1 MLGSEHVIGGH
12 NGFPIEMSA
21 THGRMAI
28 LFLIAVAAIIVML
41 CSGPIPQDPAY
52 HRFADS
58 REFVA
63 LPNFWNVLS
72 SLPFL
77 AVGLYGLRRRRLLKN
92 PKFAGA
98 YTAFCLG
105 AILTGLG
112 SAYYHYA
119 PSTSALYLDRLA
131 MTVAFMALFSMVLE
145 ERVIPG
151 IGGLTL
157 WPLLA
162 FGVGA
167 VTYWYWSEGQGSG
180 DLRAYALVQFL
191 PMLLLPLILLLFPGR
206 YLNSSLLWSAL
217 ACYALAKVSENFDH
231 QVFVATRMLSGH
243 TLKHLLAG
251 LAVICIILA
260 VPSGRGER

>member
-1 MLGSEHVIGGH
+1 
-12 NGFPIEMSA
+12 MSA
-21 THGRMAI
+21 THGRIAI

-52 HRFADS
+52 HLFADS

-63 LPNFWNVLS
+63 LPNFWNVVS
-72 SLPFL
+72 GLPFL

-112 SAYYHYA
+112 SACYHYA
-119 PSTSALYLDRLA
+119 PATSSLFMDRLA
-131 MTVAFMALFSMVLE
+131 MSVAFVALFSMVLE

-151 IGGLTL
+151 SGTLTL
-157 WPLLA
+157 WPLLVL
-162 FGVGA
+162 GIGA

-206 YLNSSLLWSAL
+206 YLNSSLLWAAL
-217 ACYALAKVSENFDH
+217 ACYALAKVSEHFDR
-231 QVFVATRMLSGH
+231 QVFAVTIVVSGH

-251 LAVICIILA
+251 LAAHCIVLA
-260 VPSGRGER
+260 APADRDERQS